1 MKRRILNLRGKLDYD
16 FKNDILFFK
25 ARNREYAKS
34 IESGNIVFDMDS
46 EGYISGMQ
54 IMEASKFLELD
65 KKELLKIPKWKLSAA
80 INENRIIMRLVF
92 KVMRR
97 NREIEKS
104 PIIVHSLPE
113 SYPDSELVCGIT

>member
-1 MKRRILNLRGKLDYD
+1 MKRKTLNVRGELDYD
-16 FKNDILFFK
+16 FKNDMLFFK
-25 ARNREYAKS
+25 AKNREYAKS

-80 INENRIIMRLVF
+80 ISGNRIIVRLDF
-92 KVMRR
+92 KVMQR
-97 NREIEKS
+97 NMEIEKS
-104 PIIVHSLPE
+104 PIIVHFLPE
-113 SYPDSELVCGIT
+113 SYPDSELVCGIA